1 MCRKFQGAIR
11 QRQSCSVQERQLPQ
25 PGTITLPTQP
35 TALSTNR
42 GTVMDSTNT
51 QSTALIRKR
60 ADTELMPPPP
70 PAKRIQRPKRV
81 LDEDT
86 YTDALSQI
94 IARDFF
100 PGLLESE
107 TQQEYLDALESKDD
121 EWIDSVSRRL
131 RQVMTPGRR
140 RTLATPLRQATTAT
154 GRTPLNFVGETPA
167 SVISTATTSASE
179 KQPTI
184 DTNLSLAAFQ
194 SKYTSEDNESF
205 YKLLDRQNQKR
216 VEKYAWL
223 WTGNKLPSKQQLK
236 QKEVEAKLLAQHG
249 ANALLDDGFSRDRL
263 AIRDKEAA
271 DRPAAP
277 DHWNGAKPN
286 NELMFV
292 PDGVDGTLQTV
303 AERAQAE
310 SRAGQK
316 RIVYENTRAPQ
327 PVRETNEE
335 DRSRAGS
342 PSLSEIRNA
351 IAGNRRACDAET
363 SVTGGGGETPRVNG
377 YAFVDDEEPEPEPE
391 RPRKEKAPVIDL
403 GPGDATPNP
412 FQFQEQ
418 RKREALHHRMV
429 EKISQSKRTSAR
441 LGVTGRVDRTPV
453 PKFPSSPRVSGG
465 ELTPAAQR
473 LWGKIGGAERRGAD
487 SPFSDSVKFTPKA
500 TPRGKGS
507 GLKNMAK

>member
-1 MCRKFQGAIR
+1 ME
-11 QRQSCSVQERQLPQ
+11 S
-25 PGTITLPTQP
+25 
-35 TALSTNR
+35 ST
-42 GTVMDSTNT
+42 GS

-60 ADTELMPPPP
+60 VDTELMPPPP
-70 PAKRIQRPKRV
+70 PAKRIKRPKRV

-86 YTDALSQI
+86 YTDALSHI

-107 TQQEYLDALESKDD
+107 TQQEYLDALESRDE
-121 EWIDSVSRRL
+121 EWIDSASRRL

-140 RTLATPLRQATTAT
+140 RRLATPLRQPTAA
-154 GRTPLNFVGETPA
+154 GGHTPLNFVGDTPA
-167 SVISTATTSASE
+167 SVLSTTTTTTSTQ
-179 KQPTI
+179 KQPAI
-184 DTNLSLAAFQ
+184 DTSVSLAMFQ

-205 YKLLDRQNQKR
+205 YKLLDKQNQKR

-236 QKEVEAKLLAQHG
+236 QKEVEARLLADRG
-249 ANALLDDGFSRDRL
+249 AGALRDDGFARDRL
-263 AIRDKEAA
+263 AILDKDAA

-277 DHWNGAKPN
+277 DHWNKARPD

-292 PDGVDGTLQTV
+292 PDGVDGGDSQLQTV

-310 SRAGQK
+310 SRAPPK
-316 RIVYENTRAPQ
+316 RIVYENTRVPQ
-327 PVRETNEE
+327 PAAAAREAESGVG
-335 DRSRAGS
+335 DRASRAGS

-351 IAGNRRACDAET
+351 ITGNKRACDAET
-363 SVTGGGGETPRVNG
+363 SVTGGAGETPRVNG
-377 YAFVDDEEPEPEPE
+377 YAFVDDEEPEPEPAA
-391 RPRKEKAPVIDL
+391 RRGREKAPVIDL

-429 EKISQSKRTSAR
+429 DKISQSKRTSAR
-441 LGVTGRVDRTPV
+441 LGFTGNVQRTPV

-465 ELTPAAQR
+465 DLTPAAQR
-473 LWGKIGGAERRGAD
+473 LWGRIGGSEGRGAE
-487 SPFSDSVKFTPKA
+487 SPFSDSIKSTPKA
-500 TPRGKGS
+500 TPVGKRS
-507 GLKNMAK
+507 GLRNLAK

>member
-1 MCRKFQGAIR
+1 M
-11 QRQSCSVQERQLPQ
+11 
-25 PGTITLPTQP
+25 
-35 TALSTNR
+35 
-42 GTVMDSTNT
+42 
-51 QSTALIRKR
+51 
-60 ADTELMPPPP
+60 ELMPPPP
-70 PAKRIQRPKRV
+70 PAKRIQRPKHV
-81 LDEDT
+81 LDEDS

-100 PGLLESE
+100 PGLFESE
-107 TQQEYLDALESKDD
+107 MQQEYLDALESKDG
-121 EWIDSVSRRL
+121 EWIESASRRL

-140 RTLATPLRQATTAT
+140 RTLATPLRQTAA
-154 GRTPLNFVGETPA
+154 GQTPRNFVGDTPA
-167 SVISTATTSASE
+167 SVISTATTTTSQ
-179 KQPTI
+179 KQSTI
-184 DTNLSLAAFQ
+184 DTSLSLAAFQ

-236 QKEVEAKLLAQHG
+236 QKEVEAKLLEQRGSG
-249 ANALLDDGFSRDRL
+249 ALIDDGFGRDRL
-263 AIRDKEAA
+263 AIRDKDAV

-277 DHWNGAKPN
+277 DHWNRAKPN
-286 NELMFV
+286 NELMFI
-292 PDGVDGTLQTV
+292 PDGVDGQLQTV

-310 SRAGQK
+310 SRAGYK

-327 PVRETNEE
+327 PVREDTGE

-351 IAGNRRACDAET
+351 IAGKGRACDAES

-391 RPRKEKAPVIDL
+391 PPRTGEQPPIDL
-403 GPGDATPNP
+403 GPGDAAPNP

-429 EKISQSKRTSAR
+429 ERISQSKRTSAR

-465 ELTPAAQR
+465 DLTPAAQR
-473 LWGKIGGAERRGAD
+473 LWGRIGGEKGGAE
-487 SPFSDSVKFTPKA
+487 SPFSNSVSFTPKA

-507 GLKNMAK
+507 GLRNLAK